1 MYYIYWGAQAVR
13 IASMYMSLGLPMS
26 RVVQLLLDDNQTV
39 GDALK
44 KLESEPITARFVLL

>member
-1 MYYIYWGAQAVR
+1 MCNTYIVEQAVR

-44 KLESEPITARFVLL
+44 KLESEPITARFINL